1 MIQTEWHK
9 LTKDAQDAAIEWHA
23 RLSAAE
29 ASDTEHDAFAA
40 WIVADKQNATAYAH
54 VEMMDA
60 RIDHARLVN
69 ASGLDHLLV
78 GSANKAA
85 PVLANDNLFSWRKAM
100 VASIAGMVML
110 SVAVFGYRLTTP
122 AIEQIAMS
130 APIDQFR
137 TARLSDGSAI
147 TLAPGAAFKAEF
159 SKHGRDLSS
168 LSGVAYFDVAPD
180 PKRPF
185 TIALHNHIVTVVGTE
200 FEVAAFD
207 NHQSIAVAEGV
218 VAVRNASAAPQDAM
232 RLTIGDQMSMTNES
246 PDDIVTR
253 VAPAEIGVWRDG
265 FLEFNNANAITI
277 IDKLNRFYGRP
288 IYSIDADN
296 PPLVEFSG
304 VLALADPGGTARRL
318 SELTAVRATL
328 TEAGYLLSAE

>member
-1 MIQTEWHK
+1 VIQTDWHK
-9 LTKDAQDAAIEWHA
+9 LTKDVQSAAIEWHV

-29 ASDTEHDAFAA
+29 ASDAEHDAFAA
-40 WIVADKQNATAYAH
+40 WILADIQNAAAYAH

-60 RIDHARLVN
+60 RIDHARLAN

-78 GSANKAA
+78 ESTQKAEPA
-85 PVLANDNLFSWRKAM
+85 LANDNLFSWRKAM
-100 VASIAGMVML
+100 AASIAGLLIL

-122 AIEQIAMS
+122 ATEQIAMS

-137 TARLSDGSAI
+137 TARLSDGSTI
-147 TLAPGAAFKAEF
+147 TLAPGATFKAEF
-159 SKHGRDLSS
+159 GKHGRDLST

-185 TIALHNHIVTVVGTE
+185 TIALQNHIITVVGTE

-207 NHQSIAVAEGV
+207 NHQSVAVAEGV

-232 RLTIGDQMSMTNES
+232 HLTIGDQMSMTNES

-265 FLEFNNANAITI
+265 FLEFNNANAVTI

-288 IYSIDADN
+288 IYSIDTDN

-304 VLALADPGGTARRL
+304 VLTLADPKGTAQRL
-318 SELTAVRATL
+318 SELTTVRATL
-328 TEAGYLLSAE
+328 TEGGYLLSAE